1 MSWIACPDP
10 IVGDAQSVDAI
21 EGVVIPRIRD
31 VDGLAVERV
40 LPVARRRMV
49 GPFIFFDQMGPSVLD
64 VGEGLDVRPHP
75 HIGLSTVT
83 YLFEGQV
90 RHQDSLGVDRLIEP
104 GELNLMTAGRGVVHS
119 ERSTEIS
126 RRAQQNIFGI
136 QSWIALPEQ
145 YEEQAPSF
153 EHFGANQL
161 PLVQDDGLKLR
172 VILGDFLGVRSPVKT
187 WGEPFYVDAFLEPG
201 ATLKMANFAEERAI
215 YIVSGALEVD
225 GTLFDHQRLLVI
237 REGLPVTV
245 KNPTEHPVR
254 LMLLGGDIIDGPRH
268 IWWNF
273 VSSSKERIE
282 QAKEEWRT
290 GKFDIV
296 PGDPDE
302 FTPLPGD

>member
-31 VDGLAVERV
+31 VEGLAVERV
-40 LPVARRRMV
+40 LPVAGRRMV
-49 GPFIFFDQMGPSVLD
+49 GPFIFFDQMGPSMLD
-64 VGEGLDVRPHP
+64 VGDGLDVKPHP

-83 YLFEGQV
+83 YLFEGEV
-90 RHQDSLGVDRLIEP
+90 RHQDSLGEDRIIRP

-119 ERSTEIS
+119 ERTPLDA
-126 RRAQQNIFGI
+126 RQQRQSIYGI
-136 QSWIALPEQ
+136 QSWLALPEKF
-145 YEEQAPSF
+145 EESAPSF
-153 EHFGANQL
+153 EHFGLDAL
-161 PLVQDDGLKLR
+161 PFVDDNGVKMR
-172 VILGDFLGVRSPVKT
+172 VILGEYMSLRASVKT
-187 WGEPFYVDAFLEPG
+187 WGEPFYVDVSLAPG
-201 ATLKMANFAEERAI
+201 ASLPLPNFAEERGI

-225 GTLFDHQRLLVI
+225 GTSFDDQRLLVL
-237 REGLPVTV
+237 REGLSVTV
-245 KNPTEHPVR
+245 RNATDRPVR
-254 LMLLGGDIIDGPRH
+254 LMLLGGDMIDGPRH

-302 FTPLPGD
+302 FVPLPGG